1 MKKFLTLSIFLFT
14 LGCINPSMEN
24 GFAKLIESLKQ
35 LTASFEAINAPQI
48 QTDLNSMAMD
58 LAIMAEDIDAY
69 NESIVQYNNAI
80 TQYSDAMAEFS
91 DAMLEYEEAIAEYN
105 NAVAEYSEA
114 IDNFEPLSLQ
124 SFANLKE
131 MADNG
136 NQLARILIIL
146 AGIHTTMDQI
156 VAQVQTVATAEQVQ
170 ALTEQVGSMAEDLTL
185 SIQGSDVDGDGI
197 IHSEDECPTLAG
209 PASNNGCPL
218 TD

>member
-1 MKKFLTLSIFLFT
+1 LKKFLILSIFLLT
-14 LGCINPSMEN
+14 TSCINPSMEN
-24 GFAKLIESLKQ
+24 GFARLIESLKQ

-69 NESIVQYNNAI
+69 NESIVQYNNTI
-80 TQYSDAMAEFS
+80 IQYSDAMKEFS

-105 NAVAEYSEA
+105 NAIAEYSET

-136 NQLARILIIL
+136 NQLAQILLIL
-146 AGIHTTMDQI
+146 AGIHTSMDQI
-156 VAQVQTVATAEQVQ
+156 VVQVQTVATSEQVQ
-170 ALTEQVGSMAEDLTL
+170 ALTDQVSQMSNDLQL

-209 PASNNGCPL
+209 PESNNGCPV
-218 TD
+218 

>member
-1 MKKFLTLSIFLFT
+1 MKKFFTLSIFLFT

-24 GFAKLIESLKQ
+24 GFSKLIESLKQ

-69 NESIVQYNNAI
+69 NESIVQYNNTI
-80 TQYSDAMAEFS
+80 IQYSDAMTEFS

-114 IDNFEPLSLQ
+114 IDNFEPLSLE
-124 SFANLKE
+124 SFANLRE

-136 NQLARILIIL
+136 NQLARILLIL
-146 AGIHTTMDQI
+146 AGIHTSMDQI
-156 VAQVQTVATAEQVQ
+156 LVQVQTVATAEQVQ
-170 ALTEQVGSMAEDLTL
+170 ALTQQVSQMSDDIEL

-209 PASNNGCPL
+209 PESNNGCPI
-218 TD
+218 

>member
-1 MKKFLTLSIFLFT
+1 MKKFFTLSIFLFT

-91 DAMLEYEEAIAEYN
+91 DAMLEYE
-105 NAVAEYSEA
+105 
-114 IDNFEPLSLQ
+114 
-124 SFANLKE
+124 
-131 MADNG
+131 
-136 NQLARILIIL
+136 
-146 AGIHTTMDQI
+146 
-156 VAQVQTVATAEQVQ
+156 
-170 ALTEQVGSMAEDLTL
+170 
-185 SIQGSDVDGDGI
+185 
-197 IHSEDECPTLAG
+197 
-209 PASNNGCPL
+209 
-218 TD
+218 

>member
-69 NESIVQYNNAI
+69 NESIVEYNNTI
-80 TQYSDAMAEFS
+80 IQYSDAMAEFS

-114 IDNFEPLSLQ
+114 IDNFEPLSLE
-124 SFANLKE
+124 SFANLRE

-136 NQLARILIIL
+136 NQLARILLIL
-146 AGIHTTMDQI
+146 AGIHTSMDQI
-156 VAQVQTVATAEQVQ
+156 LVQVQTVATAEQVQ
-170 ALTEQVGSMAEDLTL
+170 ALTQQVSQMSDDIEL

-209 PASNNGCPL
+209 PESNNGCPI
-218 TD
+218 

>member
-1 MKKFLTLSIFLFT
+1 
-14 LGCINPSMEN
+14 MEN
-24 GFAKLIESLKQ
+24 GFARLIESLKQ
-35 LTASFEAINAPQI
+35 FTASFEAINAPQI
-48 QTDLNSMAMD
+48 QTDLNSMAVD

-69 NESIVQYNNAI
+69 NESIVQYNNTI
-80 TQYSDAMAEFS
+80 IQYSDAMKEFS

-105 NAVAEYSEA
+105 NAIAEYSEA

-136 NQLARILIIL
+136 NQLARILLIL
-146 AGIHTTMDQI
+146 AGIHTSMDQI
-156 VAQVQTVATAEQVQ
+156 VVQVQTVATSEQVQ
-170 ALTEQVGSMAEDLTL
+170 ALTDQVSQMSNDLQL

-209 PASNNGCPL
+209 PKSNNGCPV
-218 TD
+218 

>member
-1 MKKFLTLSIFLFT
+1 
-14 LGCINPSMEN
+14 MEN

-69 NESIVQYNNAI
+69 NESITQYNNTI
-80 TQYSDAMAEFS
+80 IQYSDAMAEFS

-124 SFANLKE
+124 SFANLRE

-136 NQLARILIIL
+136 NQLARILLIL
-146 AGIHTTMDQI
+146 AGIHTSMDKI
-156 VAQVQTVATAEQVQ
+156 LVQVQTVATSEQVQ
-170 ALTEQVGSMAEDLTL
+170 ALTQQVSQMSDDIEL

-209 PASNNGCPL
+209 PESNNGCPI
-218 TD
+218 

>member
-1 MKKFLTLSIFLFT
+1 MKKFFTLSIFLFT

-35 LTASFEAINAPQI
+35 LTASFEAINVPQI
-48 QTDLNSMAMD
+48 QTDLESMVVD
-58 LAIMAEDIDAY
+58 LTLMAEDIDAY
-69 NESIVQYNNAI
+69 NESIVEYNNTI
-80 TQYSDAMAEFS
+80 IQYSDAMAEFS
-91 DAMLEYEEAIAEYN
+91 DAILEYEEAIAEYN
-105 NAVAEYSEA
+105 NAIAEYSEA
-114 IDNFEPLSLQ
+114 TDNFEALSLQ

-170 ALTEQVGSMAEDLTL
+170 ALTTQVGSMASDLNTL
-185 SIQGSDVDGDGI
+185 LNESDNDEDGI
-197 IHSEDECPTLAG
+197 PYKDDNCPNIPG
-209 PASNNGCPL
+209 PASNNGCPE
-218 TD
+218 